1 MSDVTVIK
9 NFINGEFVESKKY
22 IDSFN
27 PASGR
32 LLARVP
38 DSDETVVENAVNA
51 AKNAFTEWS
60 NKDPSERSKLL
71 HRVADIL
78 ESRLKE
84 FAIAESQD
92 QGKPLWL
99 AQQIEVPRAVL
110 NFRHF
115 ANTVLCDKE
124 ICINQPEDGILN
136 YTSRSPCGVTA
147 VIVPWNL
154 PLYLLS
160 FKLGPALAYGNTVV
174 AKPSEFTS
182 ITAWKL
188 CSVLKE
194 AGIPD
199 GVVNMVFG
207 YGHKAG
213 DALIRHPDVSLIT
226 FTGSDRAGLHI
237 AEVAGAMAKKVSLE
251 MGGKNAAIVFHDAD
265 FENCI
270 PSLIR
275 GSFINQG
282 QVCLSTS
289 RIYVEK
295 KIFSTFAEKF
305 VSEAK
310 KIKMGDPL
318 AEGTWLGPVCSKPHY
333 EKIKEYLKIA
343 KEEGATFLCGSE
355 NLNLPN
361 DSQKGYF
368 IGPVVLTNLP
378 DDSRCMQEE
387 IFGPVT
393 CLTPFEDVKDVIER
407 ANKVNYGLSATIWS
421 TDLQKIHSI
430 APKLEVGTVWCNC
443 WLVRNLHMP
452 FGGEKRSGLGREGTE
467 DSREFYTHKKTICIK
482 YKLKND
488 SFF

>member
-1 MSDVTVIK
+1 MP
-9 NFINGEFVESKKY
+9 NSK
-22 IDSFN
+22 
-27 PASGR
+27 
-32 LLARVP
+32 
-38 DSDETVVENAVNA
+38 NAV
-51 AKNAFTEWS
+51 WS

-115 ANTVLCDKE
+115 ANTILCDKE
-124 ICINQPEDGILN
+124 MCINQPEDGILN

-213 DALIRHPDVSLIT
+213 DALIRHSDVSLIT

-251 MGGKNAAIVFHDAD
+251 V
-265 FENCI
+265 
-270 PSLIR
+270 
-275 GSFINQG
+275 
-282 QVCLSTS
+282 
-289 RIYVEK
+289 
-295 KIFSTFAEKF
+295 
-305 VSEAK
+305 
-310 KIKMGDPL
+310 
-318 AEGTWLGPVCSKPHY
+318 
-333 EKIKEYLKIA
+333 
-343 KEEGATFLCGSE
+343 
-355 NLNLPN
+355 NL
-361 DSQKGYF
+361 
-368 IGPVVLTNLP
+368 
-378 DDSRCMQEE
+378 
-387 IFGPVT
+387 
-393 CLTPFEDVKDVIER
+393 
-407 ANKVNYGLSATIWS
+407 
-421 TDLQKIHSI
+421 
-430 APKLEVGTVWCNC
+430 
-443 WLVRNLHMP
+443 
-452 FGGEKRSGLGREGTE
+452 
-467 DSREFYTHKKTICIK
+467 
-482 YKLKND
+482 
-488 SFF
+488 